1 MEIHLIMIMRFLVC
15 FFALVAGGVVMF
27 KADDR
32 AWMRRSAAVLGV
44 AAVIFNEKIGSWL
57 YLLVAG
63 LIESSIALMGVGFV
77 LILAAVIMLF
87 PLIFVVRWLIH

>member
-1 MEIHLIMIMRFLVC
+1 MEMHLIMIMRFLVC
-15 FFALVAGGVVMF
+15 FIALVAGGVVMF

-57 YLLVAG
+57 YLVVGG

-77 LILAAVIMLF
+77 VILAAVIMLF

>member
-15 FFALVAGGVVMF
+15 FIALVAGGVVVF

-57 YLLVAG
+57 YLILGG
-63 LIESSIALMGVGFV
+63 LIESAIAFMGVGFV
-77 LILAAVIMLF
+77 LILAAVIMLL
-87 PLIFVVRWLIH
+87 PVIIVIRWLIH

>member
-1 MEIHLIMIMRFLVC
+1 MEMHLIMIMRFLVC
-15 FFALVAGGVVMF
+15 FIALVAGGVVVF

-44 AAVIFNEKIGSWL
+44 AAVIFNEKIGNWL
-57 YLLVAG
+57 YLILGG
-63 LIESSIALMGVGFV
+63 LIESAIAFMGVGFV

-87 PLIFVVRWLIH
+87 PLIFVVRWLIQ

>member
-1 MEIHLIMIMRFLVC
+1 MEMHLIMIMRFLVC
-15 FFALVAGGVVMF
+15 FIALVAGGVVMF

-44 AAVIFNEKIGSWL
+44 AAVLFNEKIGSWL
-57 YLLVAG
+57 YLVVGG

-77 LILAAVIMLF
+77 VILAAVIMLF

>member
-1 MEIHLIMIMRFLVC
+1 MEFHLIMIMRFLVC
-15 FFALVAGGVVMF
+15 FTALVAGGLVMF

-32 AWMRRSAAVLGV
+32 AWMRRSAAVVGV
-44 AAVIFNEKIGSWL
+44 AAVIFNEEIGNWL
-57 YLLVAG
+57 YQIAGG
-63 LIESSIALMGVGFV
+63 LIESALALTGVGFI

>member
-1 MEIHLIMIMRFLVC
+1 MEMHLIMIMRFLVC
-15 FFALVAGGVVMF
+15 FIALVAGGVVVF

-57 YLLVAG
+57 YLVVGG

-77 LILAAVIMLF
+77 VILAAVIMLF

>member
-1 MEIHLIMIMRFLVC
+1 MEMHLIMIMRFLVC
-15 FFALVAGGVVMF
+15 FIALVAGGVVMF

-57 YLLVAG
+57 YLLVGG

>member
-1 MEIHLIMIMRFLVC
+1 MEMHLIMIMRFLVC
-15 FFALVAGGVVMF
+15 FIALVAGGVVMF

-57 YLLVAG
+57 YLLVGG

-77 LILAAVIMLF
+77 VILAAVIMLF